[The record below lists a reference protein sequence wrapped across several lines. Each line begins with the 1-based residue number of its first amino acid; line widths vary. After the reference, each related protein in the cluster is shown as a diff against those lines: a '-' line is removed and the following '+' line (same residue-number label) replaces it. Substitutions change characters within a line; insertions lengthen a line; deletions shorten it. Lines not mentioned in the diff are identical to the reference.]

1 MWTSV
6 LFSFFFPLSSAKSF
20 AGSQVKGGEGETS
33 PAHSDSHSHLCLTLI
48 KLLIKYKLML
58 DVFDYRRKLGLRG
71 ENPNTEQRTKHA
83 VYGQRSLVVELSI
96 SKYKITL
103 HTIFL
108 I

>member
-71 ENPNTEQRTKHA
+71 ENPNTQNREQNMQFMAREA
-83 VYGQRSLVVELSI
+83 
-96 SKYKITL
+96 
-103 HTIFL
+103 
-108 I
+108 